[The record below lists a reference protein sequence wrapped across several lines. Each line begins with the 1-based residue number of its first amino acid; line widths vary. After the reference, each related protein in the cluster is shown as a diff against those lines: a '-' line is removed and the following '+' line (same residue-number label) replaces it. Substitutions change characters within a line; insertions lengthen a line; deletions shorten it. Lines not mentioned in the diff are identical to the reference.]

1 MTSES
6 NHNPRNSNPN
16 RQSGSG
22 VYNANPQR
30 SKFFRDLP
38 YSFNNS
44 DLRQLCESEG
54 LEVEDA
60 HVVLNGGRKTL
71 QYGYVLFR
79 TEADAH
85 RAQEIL
91 HNRRVLGRD
100 IRVCEFNRESNG
112 ESSKDGKVMVSF
124 KCSHSSIP
132 LITEQTIRDIF
143 ERKFNHTLTSVS
155 IRKHQSKP
163 NNGGQSGY
171 GFISFGDESLDNEV
185 VSTVKKVEIDGIFFD
200 CTRSNGQSQSPETQQ
215 ASAAPLSATRGSS
228 PRASEG
234 GSPSDGSSPH
244 IKESSSGSPSGD
256 VGKSP
261 RANIIQ
267 TSGTR
272 GSLAAGVSVHEAH
285 NLRPSRRPNGTSI
298 RNRTFG
304 ISDKLREEETTT
316 NNSQGGKNRQ
326 KNHSAE
332 EESFPSFQVVPL
344 QSSATSSQLHQQQ
357 QQQQQMNQS
366 LQYVA
371 SWPIHQS
378 PPTPITTYN
387 VPMSMSQPLAVGIP
401 NSSSTTLGQAYP
413 SPTILYAVT
422 SPNLGYTTTYMGSPA
437 GYSLGTATQSTQ
449 QPLPMPIQ
457 PPPPQSYSPRYAH
470 HNPHAHHHIHH
481 QQPQH
486 IYMTVPAQSP
496 TENVAVATTNG
507 NSNNNNTNHSKI
519 EYMASE
525 AQLRYSQQMAGP
537 QQQSQQQQ
545 QQQMQTR
552 HRTFSADDNSPT
564 PIGSYYLSPSDSTYH
579 DRASFS
585 DVYSNANGGSMVG
598 GASASSQGQ
607 SSGVSSANPGS
618 FHPTPPI
625 SYAPQPVQQQ
635 QPSYHPGH
643 MPPQQV
649 LHPHHHHMNPTQ
661 QHVHHHQYPL
671 NNVPVQTTFNPMGT
685 YSYHPN

>member
-1 MTSES
+1 MSSES

-16 RQSGSG
+16 RQSGSSG

-30 SKFFRDLP
+30 SMFFRDLP

-79 TEADAH
+79 TEADAQ
-85 RAQEIL
+85 RAQERL

-124 KCSHSSIP
+124 KCSQSSIP
-132 LITEQTIRDIF
+132 LITEQTVRDIF
-143 ERKFNHTLTSVS
+143 ERKFNHALTSVS

-171 GFISFGDESLDNEV
+171 GFISFGDEALDNEV

-215 ASAAPLSATRGSS
+215 ASAAPLLATRGTS
-228 PRASEG
+228 PRASER
-234 GSPSDGSSPH
+234 GSPSDSSSPYA
-244 IKESSSGSPSGD
+244 KESSSGSPSG
-256 VGKSP
+256 VVP

-267 TSGTR
+267 TASGSTR
-272 GSLAAGVSVHEAH
+272 SSSTAGVSVHDAH
-285 NLRPSRRPNGTSI
+285 NLRPTRRPNGTSI
-298 RNRTFG
+298 RNRTCG
-304 ISDKLREEETTT
+304 ISDKLREEEPTT

-332 EESFPSFQVVPL
+332 EESFPSFQVMPL
-344 QSSATSSQLHQQQ
+344 QSSQTSSQLHQQQ

-366 LQYVA
+366 LQYVT

-387 VPMSMSQPLAVGIP
+387 VPMPISQPLAVGIP
-401 NSSSTTLGQAYP
+401 NSSSSTLGQAYP

-422 SPNLGYTTTYMGSPA
+422 SPNMGYTTTYMSSPV
-437 GYSLGTATQSTQ
+437 GYSLAPATQSTQ
-449 QPLPMPIQ
+449 QSLPMPIQ
-457 PPPPQSYSPRYAH
+457 PPAPQSYSPRYAH

-496 TENVAVATTNG
+496 TENGTVATTNG
-507 NSNNNNTNHSKI
+507 NSNNNSANNSKT

-525 AQLRYSQQMAGP
+525 AQLRYSQQMTAP
-537 QQQSQQQQ
+537 QQ
-545 QQQMQTR
+545 QQQMQSR

-564 PIGSYYLSPSDSTYH
+564 PIGAYYLSPSDSTYH
-579 DRASFS
+579 DRASFTEM
-585 DVYSNANGGSMVG
+585 YSNTNGGSVVG

-635 QPSYHPGH
+635 QPSYHLI
-643 MPPQQV
+643 PPQQV
-649 LHPHHHHMNPTQ
+649 HHPHHHQHMNPTQ
-661 QHVHHHQYPL
+661 QHVHHHQYPV
-671 NNVPVQTTFNPMGT
+671 NNVPVQTTTFSNPMGT
-685 YSYHPN
+685 YSFHPN